1 MDRVEAMRCLHGSRQ
16 KQQRLDRIRAAKAA
30 LEAEVRLL
38 EPSMA
43 DSDRPGPSSGMQA
56 YGRPNRS
63 SDGGPPERAQRN
75 FTDPDS
81 RILPT
86 RDGFIAGYNGQFAV
100 DAANQI
106 IVSHRL
112 ITNSADVDRLIPLV
126 DAASVAFGRK
136 PIEISAENGFASEA
150 NLQALAERR
159 ISAYFSLPTRST
171 PQGAGKHL
179 EAAQET
185 ASDDGNGS

>member
-30 LEAEVRLL
+30 LEAEVRL

-43 DSDRPGPSSGMQA
+43 DSDGPGPSSGMQA

-86 RDGFIAGYNGQFAV
+86 RDGFIAGYNGQLAV

-112 ITNSADVDRLIPLV
+112 ITNSADVDGLIPLV
-126 DAASVAFGRK
+126 VDASQSRSLPKTGLRAR
-136 PIEISAENGFASEA
+136 PICRLWLND
-150 NLQALAERR
+150 ALAP
-159 ISAYFSLPTRST
+159 I
-171 PQGAGKHL
+171 
-179 EAAQET
+179 
-185 ASDDGNGS
+185 